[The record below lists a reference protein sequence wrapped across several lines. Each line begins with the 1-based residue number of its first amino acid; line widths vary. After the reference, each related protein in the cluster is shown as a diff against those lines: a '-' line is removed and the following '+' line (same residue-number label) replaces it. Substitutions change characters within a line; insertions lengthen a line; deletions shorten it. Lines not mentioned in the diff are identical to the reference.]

1 MYKNIIFDLYGTLI
15 DIHTDEYSLD
25 FWRRAVQVFAMGGA
39 SFSPGELRTAYSK
52 YVRRAV
58 MREKLKHISYKH
70 LDIDLLEVFRKLYEL
85 KGIDADEVQLRD
97 TACRFRKASTEHI
110 NLYDGVIELLEG
122 LRDAGKKIYLL
133 SNAQE
138 SFTIP
143 EMDELGILGYFDG
156 IMISSEEKVCK
167 PQKQFF
173 EKLLERYELKPSECL
188 MVGNDMNSD
197 MLGAESVGIDGL
209 YIHQDISPEVYDES
223 EIHARWKIM
232 DGDVNKILGYILD
245 TDKE

>member
-1 MYKNIIFDLYGTLI
+1 MYKSIIFDLYGTLI
-15 DIHTDEYSLD
+15 DIRTDEYSID

-39 SFSPGELRTAYSK
+39 SFSPGELRTAYSR
-52 YVRRAV
+52 YVKRAFR
-58 MREKLKHISYKH
+58 REKLRHPGYKY

-85 KGIDADEVQLRD
+85 KGLSPDEARLRD
-97 TACRFRKASTEHI
+97 TAHKFRKTSTSHI
-110 NLYDGVIELLEG
+110 RLYDGVIELLEG
-122 LRDAGKKIYLL
+122 LRASDRRIYLL

-143 EMDELGILGYFDG
+143 EMDELGITKYFDG
-156 IMISSEEKVCK
+156 IMISSEERVCK
-167 PQKQFF
+167 PQRQFF
-173 EKLLERYELKPSECL
+173 ERLIAKYELDRSECL

-197 MLGAESVGIDGL
+197 MLGAEGAGIDGL

-232 DGDVNKILGYILD
+232 DGDVSKILGYIL
-245 TDKE
+245 EG